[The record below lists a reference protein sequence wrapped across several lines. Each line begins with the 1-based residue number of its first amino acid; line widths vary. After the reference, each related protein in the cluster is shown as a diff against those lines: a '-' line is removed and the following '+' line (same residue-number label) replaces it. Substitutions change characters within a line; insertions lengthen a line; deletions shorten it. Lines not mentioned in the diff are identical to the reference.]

1 MSGTEAEAH
10 ALVSLFRFL
19 SPHADAVQPRSDDDE
34 DSSLPH
40 EVQRLRNNIPGILA
54 SLTGKVAHAALV
66 ELASE
71 HAGTPGAWLQGVVR
85 DNASAEA
92 ERRSLIEPT
101 QLLLYG
107 EVYCREP
114 RSESDLFVQVIA
126 RLEEIRAGVEGGP
139 FSDRALFCSGMDEE
153 KLQLWL
159 AARLSDTPRRR
170 FVPRFV
176 VHREPQVDEN
186 KRTDIEVS
194 SAAGKVCIEIK
205 LLDAQRHYS
214 ANSLTDT
221 MRNQLGG
228 QYLRGRNSN
237 HGILV
242 LFRLDGKEWEIPE
255 SPARGD
261 FNELIRYLQRQA
273 DVIKMHNAGI
283 DDLQVLGIDC
293 VPT

>member
-1 MSGTEAEAH
+1 
-10 ALVSLFRFL
+10 
-19 SPHADAVQPRSDDDE
+19 
-34 DSSLPH
+34 
-40 EVQRLRNNIPGILA
+40 
-54 SLTGKVAHAALV
+54 
-66 ELASE
+66 
-71 HAGTPGAWLQGVVR
+71 
-85 DNASAEA
+85 
-92 ERRSLIEPT
+92 
-101 QLLLYG
+101 
-107 EVYCREP
+107 
-114 RSESDLFVQVIA
+114 
-126 RLEEIRAGVEGGP
+126 
-139 FSDRALFCSGMDEE
+139 MDEE

-170 FVPRFV
+170 FIPRFV
-176 VHREPQVDEN
+176 VHREPRVDEN
-186 KRTDIEVS
+186 KLTDIEVS

-205 LLDAQRHYS
+205 LLDTQRHYS

-283 DDLQVLGIDC
+283 DDPASAGNRLCTDIIIVRSSEQTRRGVYEQPHGHRGIASCSGRTLGAKT
-293 VPT
+293 P